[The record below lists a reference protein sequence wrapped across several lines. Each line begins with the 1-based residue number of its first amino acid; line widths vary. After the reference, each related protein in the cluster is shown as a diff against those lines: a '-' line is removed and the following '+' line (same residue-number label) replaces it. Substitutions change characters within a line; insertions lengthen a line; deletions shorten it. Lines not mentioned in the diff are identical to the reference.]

1 MEMHIGRQ
9 LKKKTKNRKGGRRD
23 SIKTVSM
30 TKKKLNY
37 GGMIKR
43 MTINLEPGGGVKI
56 ANKKQE
62 K

>member
-43 MTINLEPGGGVKI
+43 MTE
-56 ANKKQE
+56 
-62 K
+62 